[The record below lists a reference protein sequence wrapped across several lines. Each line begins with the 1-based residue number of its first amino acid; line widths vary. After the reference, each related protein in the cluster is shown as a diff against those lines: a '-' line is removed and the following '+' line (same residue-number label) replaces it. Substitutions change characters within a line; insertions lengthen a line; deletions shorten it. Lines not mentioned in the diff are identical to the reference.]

1 MSSDS
6 EMSLLSFDSE
16 PEDYFDS
23 DDLFENVPNL
33 PAYEELNES
42 QILASIESAIQ
53 QVTSACSDISKAQ
66 ARFLLQSCQWEVKL
80 VIESLKTET
89 KKKYF

>member
-23 DDLFENVPNL
+23 DDLFEDVPIL

-53 QVTSACSDISKAQ
+53 QVTSACSDVSKAQ

-80 VIESLKTET
+80 VIESLKKET